1 MLRGEAYDALPQKY
15 RREFR
20 NQFVSKFHPQ
30 KKGFSDEEHDFA
42 VSAMSNLIGGIGYF
56 YGSSKVQ
63 SIHNKEPVP

>member
-20 NQFVSKFHPQ
+20 NQFVS
-30 KKGFSDEEHDFA
+30 FSDEEHDFA

-63 SIHNKEPVP
+63 SIHNKEPLP